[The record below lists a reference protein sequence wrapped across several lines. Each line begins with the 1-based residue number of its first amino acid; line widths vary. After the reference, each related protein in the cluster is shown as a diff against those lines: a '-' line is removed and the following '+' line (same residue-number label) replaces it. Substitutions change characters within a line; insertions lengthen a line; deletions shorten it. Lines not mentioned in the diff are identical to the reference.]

1 MDFYFDEQLP
11 KIIANALNIIE
22 GHEGINNVFSTETE
36 FGKGISDLELFARLK
51 EVNGILVTHDLKMK
65 TRKNEFSV
73 IKELGVSVFLIS
85 LPSGAN
91 FELQYQTIIGI
102 WPEIKKICRKQ
113 RGIHFVCRI
122 KMRGKPEFL

>member
-11 KIIANALNIIE
+11 KIIANALNVIE
-22 GHEGINNVFSTETE
+22 SHEGLNKVFSTETE
-36 FGKGISDLELFARLK
+36 FGKGIPDLELFARLK
-51 EVNGILVTHDLKMK
+51 AVNGILVTHDLKMK

-73 IKELGVSVFLIS
+73 IKALGISVFLIS

-91 FELQYQTIIGI
+91 FELQYQTIIGL
-102 WPEIKKICRKQ
+102 WPEIKRIYKKQ
-113 RGIHFVCRI
+113 RGAHFVCRI